1 MTSSLLKVVIGIF
14 VIAIIIYIVIFVIQR
29 MTVKKVSELQL
40 KKQKLTELDTKDE
53 LKKSEKLSLT
63 GKSLKK
69 FQEIQKKYQ
78 DIEKNDFKE
87 FDRSVDLLLFDVK
100 GWNIVKT
107 QQQYHQL
114 ELFLDEIANKI
125 VEVRQ
130 ELEALKAIDEAH
142 RQAVREL
149 EGKYQFL
156 RKELLTKNFEFGD
169 SIDKL
174 EEMLASLEDDFDE
187 FTQLTNQGD
196 HTAAT
201 DIYDQLNDETKQLE
215 MMIEQIPAI
224 RQQLSID
231 FPAQI
236 NELKSAHQ
244 QLLEDGYLFEDQNI
258 AKNID
263 SIDASRVIAS
273 NLLDELEIDEAK
285 AATSKIAK
293 QIDGIYSKMQAE
305 LDAKKEVKRVLPEVS
320 RFIEHAKRQNHL
332 LLMELDRLGQ
342 RYILTN
348 QEIGTTH
355 KFGEEIEK
363 VSAQYRQIMLDV
375 QFNKAIYTS
384 INYVL
389 NEIENKLTKLEEE
402 HQKIWNGVASLNER
416 EQNIKKILEQSA
428 FKLRDIKRSVEQ
440 MNLPGLS
447 QEYRNQYEHVNYL
460 IGKLDQDIQAIRI
473 DIDDVEKKNQVI
485 LKYTTEIE
493 QLTNDM
499 QSDARLAEQLLQY
512 ANRYRLKN
520 QQIGKAY
527 QAALVAYQEQY
538 DYKQAQSVLGKA
550 IEMVEPGVYQKLKDS
565 ITLEN

>member
-87 FDRSVDLLLFDVK
+87 FDRSVDILLFDVK

-293 QIDGIYSKMQAE
+293 QIDGIYNKMQAE

-348 QEIGTTH
+348 QEIGATH
-355 KFGEEIEK
+355 KLEEEIEK

-384 INYVL
+384 INYAL

-473 DIDDVEKKNQVI
+473 DIDDVEKQNQVI
-485 LKYTTEIE
+485 LKNTTEIE